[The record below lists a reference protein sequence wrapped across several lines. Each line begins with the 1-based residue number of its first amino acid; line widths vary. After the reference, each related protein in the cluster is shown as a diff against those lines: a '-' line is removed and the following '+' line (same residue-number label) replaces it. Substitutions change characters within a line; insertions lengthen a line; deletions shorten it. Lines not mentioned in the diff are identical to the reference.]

1 MKKLLYVVLVL
12 ALAYA
17 AWHFMLRPK
26 QVAPLVQRSYVALY
40 GTDTCGVCASY
51 RRDFGKMGIPY
62 MDYDIT
68 NSSVQ
73 DQLYPRMR
81 KVGLSTE
88 SFSLPVID
96 VNGRILIRPELDTVE
111 KLYRTPCGTGAST
124 KLNNVCQIKLKSPG
138 IKFPKMN
145 ILPQD
150 PLAVSGISMDKKP
163 YAIVGG
169 MVVGVGDKVGQVEV
183 IEIQPDSVTFRDAQG
198 KVLIKK
204 LK

>member
-1 MKKLLYVVLVL
+1 MKKLFYVVLVL
-12 ALAYA
+12 ALGYA

-26 QVAPLVQRSYVALY
+26 RVEPLVPRSYVALY
-40 GTDTCGVCASY
+40 GTATCGVCARY
-51 RRDFGKMGIPY
+51 RQDLGKMGIPY
-62 MDYDIT
+62 MDYDLNNPGT
-68 NSSVQ
+68 Q

-81 KVGLSTE
+81 KAGLSTE

-96 VNGRILIRPELDTVE
+96 VNGKILIRPELETVE
-111 KLYRTPCGTGAST
+111 KLYRTPCGTGAPT
-124 KLNNVCQIKLKSPG
+124 KLTDVCQI
-138 IKFPKMN
+138 KMN

-169 MVVGVGDKVGQVEV
+169 AVVGVGDKVGEAQV
-183 IEIQPDSVTFRDAQG
+183 IEIQPDGVTFCDAQG
-198 KVLIKK
+198 KVFIKK